1 MVRSEEEDV
10 DNHFDTLT
18 QMHEDKYTILQRRLW
33 ARTIHCGTHD
43 SFETPPALPM
53 FGPPP
58 PKRARRESLSDAV
71 AAVFAKAISPS
82 TAAADATSDSSRP
95 LAKSPGKTADVRMKN
110 LQQLRYIQQ
119 LFEDNILTEAEFVEQ
134 KMSIQCVDV
143 HEVNNFVHRK

>member
-1 MVRSEEEDV
+1 
-10 DNHFDTLT
+10 
-18 QMHEDKYTILQRRLW
+18 MHEDKYTIPQRRLW

-53 FGPPP
+53 FGPSP

-82 TAAADATSDSSRP
+82 TADATSDSSRP
-95 LAKSPGKTADVRMKN
+95 LVKSPGKTVDVRMKN

-119 LFEDNILTEAEFVEQ
+119 LLRIT
-134 KMSIQCVDV
+134 S
-143 HEVNNFVHRK
+143 